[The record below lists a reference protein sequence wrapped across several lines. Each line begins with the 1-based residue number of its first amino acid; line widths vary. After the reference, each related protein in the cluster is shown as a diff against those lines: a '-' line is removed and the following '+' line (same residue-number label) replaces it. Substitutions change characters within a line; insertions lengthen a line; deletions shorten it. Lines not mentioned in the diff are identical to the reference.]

1 MNLRPIQ
8 DVVIIRPAVVD
19 DTTPG
24 GIVIPAKSMLKTIEG
39 TVLAVGP
46 GKRSRKT
53 GVFTP
58 TELQPGD
65 AVLFEDGRGIRVNYE
80 GERLI
85 FMREVDVRGV
95 LTGGLQGNT
104 YDPTPYYEQAEVR
117 VTAATGGG

>member
-8 DVVIIRPAVVD
+8 DVVIIRPAEVD

-24 GIVIPAKSMLKTIEG
+24 GIVIPAKSMLKTVEG

-46 GKRSRKT
+46 GARSRKT

-65 AVLFEDGRGIRVNYE
+65 AVLFEDGRGVRVNYE

-117 VTAATGGG
+117 VTTFKG

>member
-1 MNLRPIQ
+1 MNIRPIQ
-8 DVVIIRPAVVD
+8 DVVIISPAQVD

-24 GIVIPAKSMLKTIEG
+24 GIVIPAKSKLKTCEG

-46 GKRSRKT
+46 GARNRKT
-53 GVFTP
+53 GRITP
-58 TELQPGD
+58 TELRPGD
-65 AVLFEDGRGIRVNYE
+65 AVLFEDGRGVRVNYE

-104 YDPTPYYEQAEVR
+104 YDPTPYYEQSEVR
-117 VTAATGGG
+117 VTPAINP